1 MTTGTD
7 YASRLSKLYSNRR
20 DGPKSPSAWV
30 KPIAGGHKVRPYGV
44 RCLCEA
50 VWKTMR
56 ITVEN
61 GVDNYV
67 RLSSGGI
74 FGQLSARK
82 NEVFHR
88 FMLKKNINFVNLH
101 QNRECG

>member
-1 MTTGTD
+1 MTAGAD
-7 YASRLSKLYSNRR
+7 DAPRLSKT
-20 DGPKSPSAWV
+20 V
-30 KPIAGGHKVRPYGV
+30 FEV

-50 VWKTMR
+50 VWKTVW

-67 RLSSGGI
+67 TLSSGGI
-74 FGQLSARK
+74 NAYLSAKK
-82 NEVFHR
+82 NKVFHR

-101 QNRECG
+101 QNRDCG

>member
-1 MTTGTD
+1 M
-7 YASRLSKLYSNRR
+7 
-20 DGPKSPSAWV
+20 W
-30 KPIAGGHKVRPYGV
+30 
-44 RCLCEA
+44 
-50 VWKTMR
+50 

-67 RLSSGGI
+67 TLSSGGI

-82 NEVFHR
+82 NKVFHR